1 MPFLLVRHWLDDF
14 GMWTRNFKANAMVQR
29 TAGFFFRRILLAA
42 LVLVAPVL
50 AAQTIENRRLT
61 WADYKGT
68 PDAASPYDAYTYWS
82 VRYEYD
88 APERSPKGLRLRFR
102 VWNRLGER
110 SWVKWN
116 TPREHQKAE
125 LLNHEQGHYSLGV
138 ICALSFKKSASTY
151 RFTSDYQ
158 AEAARL
164 FSETLER
171 VRALERSYDAET
183 RHMYDRHGQK
193 DWDAKLEHMIDELW
207 TYH

>member
-1 MPFLLVRHWLDDF
+1 MPFLSVRHRVEGL
-14 GMWTRNFKANAMVQR
+14 GMWKRSFEMEAEVRR
-29 TAGFFFRRILLAA
+29 TAGFLLRRLLLAA
-42 LVLVAPVL
+42 LVLMAPVL
-50 AAQTIENRRLT
+50 AAQTVENRRLT
-61 WADYKGT
+61 WADFKGT
-68 PDAASPYDAYTYWS
+68 PDAASPYDAYTHWS

-88 APERSPKGLRLRFR
+88 APERTPEGLRLRFR
-102 VWNRLGER
+102 VWNRLDER

-138 ICALSFKKSASTY
+138 ICALSFKKAASTY

-171 VRALERSYDAET
+171 VRALERAYDAET
-183 RHMYDRHGQK
+183 RHMYDRYEQK
-193 DWDAKLEHMIDELW
+193 DWDAKLEHMIGELW
-207 TYH
+207 TYR